1 MLDFICE
8 IQLLLLLRA
17 EPAEWISAAQVQE
30 LKWLAE
36 TLGCFYE
43 LLSLLLQKLWG
54 MFFW

>member
-43 LLSLLLQKLWG
+43 LLSLLLQKL
-54 MFFW
+54 